1 MFPSYRNQSV
11 DLQSNSNNGF
21 YMTGTL
27 VVKRLENV
35 MLIMPKNPGLE
46 KVEMIACKHL
56 SEDNDYP

>member
-1 MFPSYRNQSV
+1 
-11 DLQSNSNNGF
+11 
-21 YMTGTL
+21 MTGTL

>member
-1 MFPSYRNQSV
+1 
-11 DLQSNSNNGF
+11 
-21 YMTGTL
+21 MTGTL

-46 KVEMIACKHL
+46 KVEMIARKHL